1 MKALNRAIARTTG
14 DITKLCA
21 FHIDQLG
28 TQGCAVKQTPE
39 TLKQLEQHLA
49 ALLEMERKQ
58 LELSGMKEA
67 TLTGD
72 GTGEA
77 LPGILVHG
85 GGVRA
90 CHGTS
95 YVVGGMGGGGG
106 GSGNSGTMI
115 SGTNGRGAGAGTGS
129 TIAFSTPQEK
139 NGSLLDSF
147 IANGMMEQDGF
158 REHAVPPAPDV
169 INMNDPANW
178 LPGDRLLRKIVHG
191 NFPHFTSGREYTV
204 TSNGPDVL
212 KIMGNAGVEVSYPH
226 KPFCEPASNFFT
238 WLRHGEAQQ

>member
-72 GTGEA
+72 GTGQA
-77 LPGILVHG
+77 LPGVLAHGVGVLVHG

-90 CHGTS
+90 CPGTA
-95 YVVGGMGGGGG
+95 YVVGGMGGSGA
-106 GSGNSGTMI
+106 GNSGA
-115 SGTNGRGAGAGTGS
+115 RAGGSRS

-158 REHAVPPAPDV
+158 REQPAPPAPDV
-169 INMNDPANW
+169 INMTNPANW
-178 LPGDRLLRKIVHG
+178 LPGDTLLRKSVHG
-191 NFPHFTSGREYTV
+191 NFPHFTSGKQYTV

-212 KIMGNAGVEVSYPH
+212 TIMGNNGVEVTYPH